1 MRFFLAFFSRKGLKM
16 GLQLHHQMPG
26 DGEWD
31 VDYAEESEPMI
42 ADNKWFKLLMLPVQ
56 FVLLFLFGVLAILAC
71 SLVLSP
77 VFIAWKIGG
86 SFAQECRKV
95 FAAFSGASLGKNG
108 N

>member
-1 MRFFLAFFSRKGLKM
+1 MQFFLAFFSRKGLKM

-42 ADNKWFKLLMLPVQ
+42 ADNRWFKLVMLPVQ
-56 FVLLFLFGVLAILAC
+56 FVLFLLFGILAILAC
-71 SLVLSP
+71 SFLLSP
-77 VFIAWKIGG
+77 VFIFWKVGG
-86 SFAQECRKV
+86 SFCQECRKV
-95 FAAFSGASLGKNG
+95 FTAFFGASPGKNG